1 MSGLPPLKIGLCT
14 RASTTPGGDS
24 IMKRLICLALCV
36 LMLCPALAAC
46 TRKLEGDGA
55 IFNAYIASED
65 FCFDPTFA
73 TVDDNSAQFLS
84 LIFEGMTRI
93 DANGK
98 LRYALLDHYTYSRD
112 KLRGEYKL
120 TLYLKQTKWSDA
132 SAVTADD
139 FLYSWKR
146 LLSPDNDAS
155 AASLLFDIKNAKAA
169 KASECSIDDVG
180 IASVDTYTLEVTF
193 EHEID
198 VDAFLRTC
206 ASIQLVPLR
215 ENVISRNELTMKNW
229 AKRAAT
235 LSVNGPFRVMG
246 LDYAAGTM
254 TLQRNN
260 AYFHDEEAPLNDQV
274 EPYKIVLNFI
284 KKDASNQ
291 KGAEDLQAQLDKF
304 LAGELLFL
312 GDLPIDKRAE
322 YASQGTVSKALS
334 TMSLSLNCNNSFLA
348 DVNVRRALSLA
359 IDRNALAQLV
369 VFADPAT
376 GLVNDLVYDATAKSS
391 FRAVGG
397 ELISTAAD
405 LAAAKAALG
414 GKTGSFTLTYKNT
427 DEFAAVAAYLKTAW
441 ESIGM
446 TVTLNPVM
454 AESYSAK
461 MDDQDFTFY
470 NDLLQESVYSGNY
483 DVVLY
488 DFSMIST
495 DPFGVL
501 AQFAFGFTG
510 NGADTEKDWE
520 IKPHQSGYDSEK
532 YNAAIEAAF
541 AEKDHAKRT
550 ALLHDAE
557 KILMEEF
564 PIIPLLFNKNFYMAS
579 SELSDIS
586 VDYFGNVQL
595 KKCYYKNYVAETEE

>member
-1 MSGLPPLKIGLCT
+1 
-14 RASTTPGGDS
+14 
-24 IMKRLICLALCV
+24 MKRLICLALCV
-36 LMLCPALAAC
+36 LMLCPAFSAC
-46 TRKLEGDGA
+46 TRKIEGDGA
-55 IFNAYIASED
+55 VFNAYIASEN

-73 TVDDNSAQFLS
+73 TVDDNSAQYLQ
-84 LIFEGMTRI
+84 LIFEGLTRI

-98 LRYALLDHYTYSRD
+98 VRNALLDHYQYSRD

-139 FLYSWKR
+139 FLFSWKR
-146 LLSPDNDAS
+146 LLSPDNNAS
-155 AASLLFDIKNAKAA
+155 AASLLFDIKNAKDA

-215 ENVISRNELTMKNW
+215 ENVISRNEMTMRNW

-260 AYFHDEEAPLNDQV
+260 AYFHDEEKPINDQV
-274 EPYKIVLNFI
+274 EPYKLILNFV
-284 KKDASNQ
+284 KTDSDKG

-304 LAGELLFL
+304 LSGELLL
-312 GDLPIDKRAE
+312 LCDLPVDKRAE
-322 YASQGTVSKALS
+322 YASKGTISKSLS
-334 TMSLSLNCNNSFLA
+334 TMSLSVNCTNEFLSDA
-348 DVNVRRALSLA
+348 NVRRALSLA
-359 IDRNALAQLV
+359 VDRRALADLV

-376 GLVNDLVYDATAKSS
+376 GLVNDLVYDATVKTS
-391 FRAVGG
+391 FRNVGG
-397 ELISTAAD
+397 ELLSTSAD
-405 LAAAKAALG
+405 TAAAKAALG
-414 GKTGSFTLTYKNT
+414 GKTGSFKLTYKNT
-427 DEFAAVAAYLKTAW
+427 DEFTAVANYLKSAW
-441 ESIGM
+441 EAIGLS
-446 TVTLNPVM
+446 VTLNPVM
-454 AESYSAK
+454 AESYTDR

-470 NDLLQESVYSGNY
+470 NDVLQESVYSGDY
-483 DVVLY
+483 DVILY

-495 DPFGVL
+495 DAFGVL
-501 AQFAFGFTG
+501 AQFAFGYSG
-510 NGADTEKDWE
+510 SGADTENNWE
-520 IKPHQSGYDSEK
+520 IKPHQCGYNSEK
-532 YNAAIEAAF
+532 YNAAIEEAF
-541 AEKDHAKRT
+541 AEKDRKNRT
-550 ALLHDAE
+550 ALLHNAE
-557 KILMEEF
+557 SILMEEL

-579 SELSDIS
+579 PELSDIS
-586 VDYFGNVQL
+586 VDYFGNIQL
-595 KKCYYKNYVAETEE
+595 KKCYYKNYVAEDEE